1 MGVRGKQRGLLTPCL
16 VGSLTQIRLSYL
28 HRHLLLPAQ
37 DSTFVWHVPTNRVPD
52 LCDASNCLS
61 LIFFSAAAV
70 GGAGSLDVAVTLRPL
85 ALRVAGVHVH
95 VHVPLIQ
102 VFVVETCRHSLC
114 RKFPPS
120 VRFRRLFL
128 SQLIKQQEE
137 AGADPLDELY
147 DALAEVLGPEDA
159 NECYKNYLLPHG
171 GAVTLLEN
179 TALISQG
186 TTGLVTWEAGLYLA
200 EWALDHREVFT
211 GRTVLELGSGMG
223 VTGIT
228 VCRCC
233 SPSSLVFSDYNPSVL
248 QKLRTNVGVNGLS
261 NATPVVSVEQL
272 DWTSATEEQLQKI
285 GADVVIAADVTYD
298 PEVARNLVTLVSKV
312 IRSSGPE
319 VFICSTIRNL
329 ETHHG
334 FKQHL
339 GKKPVQLAKINK
351 TNNKMNFIKMNSP
364 IYPCARGFAKSNHN
378 SSIS

>member
-1 MGVRGKQRGLLTPCL
+1 MNLLVEEFQR
-16 VGSLTQIRLSYL
+16 
-28 HRHLLLPAQ
+28 H
-37 DSTFVWHVPTNRVPD
+37 
-52 LCDASNCLS
+52 
-61 LIFFSAAAV
+61 FFSMTRLPSFPWS
-70 GGAGSLDVAVTLRPL
+70 SLLEHLQRDTSSQ
-85 ALRVAGVHVH
+85 
-95 VHVPLIQ
+95 LISEILDQ
-102 VFVVETCRHSLC
+102 TCRHSLC

-159 NECYKNYLLPHG
+159 NECYKNYLL
-171 GAVTLLEN
+171 
-179 TALISQG
+179 G

-339 GKKPVQLAKINK
+339 ENAGIKHKVITGGASRVFCYDRTLSLELIQL
-351 TNNKMNFIKMNSP
+351 
-364 IYPCARGFAKSNHN
+364 YR
-378 SSIS
+378 